1 MNKREPLSEQSKI
14 RRLLILAEIALNEN
28 RYEEAVSILS
38 GISPDEMA
46 TLSAEE
52 LQAIGR
58 LLNYLKDLAEQKK
71 DYLIEQLKI
80 MQASKDYLS

>member
-14 RRLLILAEIALNEN
+14 RGLLIQAEIALNEN
-28 RYEEAVSILS
+28 RYEEAISILS

-46 TLSAEE
+46 TLSEEE

-71 DYLIEQLKI
+71 DYLVEQLKI
-80 MQASKDYLS
+80 IQASKDYLS

>member
-14 RRLLILAEIALNEN
+14 RGLLIQAEIALQEN
-28 RYEEAVSILS
+28 RYEEAISMLS
-38 GISPDEMA
+38 GISPDEMS

-58 LLNYLKDLAEQKK
+58 FLNYLKELAEQKK
-71 DYLIEQLKI
+71 DYLIKQLKTI
-80 MQASKDYLS
+80 QASKDYLS

>member
-58 LLNYLKDLAEQKK
+58 LLNYLKDLAEKKK
-71 DYLIEQLKI
+71 DYLVEQLKI
-80 MQASKDYLS
+80 IQASKDYLS

>member
-14 RRLLILAEIALNEN
+14 RGLLIQAEIALNEN
-28 RYEEAVSILS
+28 RYEEAISILS

-46 TLSAEE
+46 TLSEEE

-71 DYLIEQLKI
+71 DYLIKQLKTI
-80 MQASKDYLS
+80 QASKDYLS

>member
-14 RRLLILAEIALNEN
+14 RGLLIQAEIALNEN

-46 TLSAEE
+46 TLSEEE

-71 DYLIEQLKI
+71 DYLIKQLKTI
-80 MQASKDYLS
+80 QASKDYLS

>member
-46 TLSAEE
+46 TLSEEE

-58 LLNYLKDLAEQKK
+58 LLNYLKNLAEKKK

-80 MQASKDYLS
+80 IQASKDYLS

>member
-14 RRLLILAEIALNEN
+14 RGLLIQAEIALNEN

-46 TLSAEE
+46 TLSEEE

-71 DYLIEQLKI
+71 DYLVEQLKI
-80 MQASKDYLS
+80 IQASKDYLS

>member
-58 LLNYLKDLAEQKK
+58 LLNYLKDLA
-71 DYLIEQLKI
+71 
-80 MQASKDYLS
+80 

>member
-14 RRLLILAEIALNEN
+14 RGLLIQAEIALQEN
-28 RYEEAVSILS
+28 RYEEAISMLS
-38 GISPDEMA
+38 GISPDEMS

-58 LLNYLKDLAEQKK
+58 LLNYLKELAEQKK
-71 DYLIEQLKI
+71 DYLIKQLKTI
-80 MQASKDYLS
+80 QASKDYLS

>member
-80 MQASKDYLS
+80 IQASKDYLS

>member
-52 LQAIGR
+52 LQSIGR
-58 LLNYLKDLAEQKK
+58 LLNYLKNLAEQKK
-71 DYLIEQLKI
+71 DYLVEQLKI
-80 MQASKDYLS
+80 IQASKDYLS